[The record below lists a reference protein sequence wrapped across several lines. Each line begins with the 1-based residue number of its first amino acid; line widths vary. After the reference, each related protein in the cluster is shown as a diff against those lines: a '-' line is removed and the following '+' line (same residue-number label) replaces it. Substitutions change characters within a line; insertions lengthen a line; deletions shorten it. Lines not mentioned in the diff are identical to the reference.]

1 MATTVS
7 PPRERL
13 LSTARRLFYSGGIH
27 AVPVDRLVTEAG
39 VTRATFYRH
48 FPAKE
53 DLVEAYLRAT
63 DADLRAAVAD
73 ALDQADPQQSAAAL
87 LDLIGQVT
95 CSAGFRGC
103 HFINASAEY
112 PDPADPVRVAVA
124 EHRAWFQDTVTRLA
138 RQAGH
143 PDPDHAG
150 RVLVLLHDGA
160 LSAAELDDP
169 QQVSETV
176 IRAGRELLG
185 LKPSTQADSGRP
197 EQRDTT
203 QAAELLA

>member
-1 MATTVS
+1 MPQTAP
-7 PPRERL
+7 PPRDRL
-13 LSTARRLFYSGGIH
+13 LGTARRLFYTEGIH

-63 DADLRAAVAD
+63 DADLRVAVAA
-73 ALDQADPQQSAAAL
+73 ALDSGGPRESAAAL
-87 LDLIGQVT
+87 LELIGQTT

-112 PDPADPVRVAVA
+112 PDPGDPVRVAVA

-138 RQAGH
+138 ERAGH
-143 PDPDHAG
+143 LDPDYAG

-160 LSAAELDDP
+160 LSAAGLDDP
-169 QQVSETV
+169 QQVRETV
-176 IRAGRELLG
+176 VRAGRELLG
-185 LKPSTQADSGRP
+185 LDG
-197 EQRDTT
+197 
-203 QAAELLA
+203 

>member
-1 MATTVS
+1 MVSATSS
-7 PPRERL
+7 PRDRL
-13 LSTARRLFYSGGIH
+13 LRTARRLFYAEGIH
-27 AVPVDRLVTEAG
+27 TVPVDRLITEAG

-63 DADLRAAVAD
+63 DDELRTMVAA
-73 ALDQADPQQSAAAL
+73 ALDQPNPQDSATAL
-87 LDLIGQVT
+87 LELIGQVT

-112 PDPADPVRVAVA
+112 PDPAVPVRVAVA

-138 RQAGH
+138 AQAGH
-143 PDPDHAG
+143 PDPGYAG

-169 QQVSETV
+169 RQVRDTV
-176 IRAGRELLG
+176 IRAGKELLG
-185 LKPSTQADSGRP
+185 L
-197 EQRDTT
+197 
-203 QAAELLA
+203 

>member
-1 MATTVS
+1 MTAS
-7 PPRERL
+7 SPRERL
-13 LSTARRLFYSGGIH
+13 LATARRLFYSEGIH

-53 DLVEAYLRAT
+53 HLVEAYLRAT
-63 DADLRAAVAD
+63 DSDLRAAVAE
-73 ALDQADPQQSAAAL
+73 ALDQASPQQSAAAL

-112 PDPADPVRVAVA
+112 PDPADAVRVAVA

-138 RQAGH
+138 EQAGH

-169 QQVSETV
+169 AQVRETV
-176 IRAGRELLG
+176 IRAGRDLLG
-185 LKPSTQADSGRP
+185 LAPQTS
-197 EQRDTT
+197 
-203 QAAELLA
+203 

>member
-1 MATTVS
+1 MATTTASS
-7 PPRERL
+7 PRDRL
-13 LSTARRLFYSGGIH
+13 LATARRLFYAEGIH
-27 AVPVDRLVTEAG
+27 TVPVDRLVTEAN

-63 DADLRAAVAD
+63 DADLRAAVAQ
-73 ALDQADPQQSAAAL
+73 ALDRPDPRRAAAAL

-138 RQAGH
+138 GEAGH

-169 QQVSETV
+169 AQVRDTV
-176 IRAGRELLG
+176 VRAGRELLG
-185 LKPSTQADSGRP
+185 LESPNT
-197 EQRDTT
+197 
-203 QAAELLA
+203 

>member
-1 MATTVS
+1 MIGAMADTALS
-7 PPRERL
+7 PRERL
-13 LSTARRLFYSGGIH
+13 LETARRLFYTEGIH
-27 AVPVDRLVTEAG
+27 TVPVDRLVTEAN

-63 DADLRAAVAD
+63 DADLRAMVGKV
-73 ALDQADPQQSAAAL
+73 LEQGTPQESAAAL
-87 LDLIGQVT
+87 LELIGQVT

-112 PDPADPVRVAVA
+112 PNAEDPIRVAVA
-124 EHRAWFQDTVTRLA
+124 EHRAWFQDMVTRLA
-138 RQAGH
+138 EHAGH
-143 PDPDHAG
+143 PDPDYAG

-169 QQVSETV
+169 QQVRDTI

-185 LKPSTQADSGRP
+185 LDA
-197 EQRDTT
+197 
-203 QAAELLA
+203 

>member
-1 MATTVS
+1 MAVDELS
-7 PPRERL
+7 PRERL
-13 LSTARRLFYSGGIH
+13 LATARRLFYAEGIH
-27 AVPVDRLVTEAG
+27 SVPVDRLVTEAG

-63 DADLRAAVAD
+63 DADLRSAVGV
-73 ALDQADPQQSAAAL
+73 ALDQPSPQEAAAAL
-87 LDLIGQVT
+87 FELIGQTT

-112 PDPADPVRVAVA
+112 PDAADPVRVAVA
-124 EHRAWFQDTVTRLA
+124 DHRTWFQETVTRLA
-138 RQAGH
+138 GQAGH
-143 PDPDHAG
+143 PDPEYAG

-169 QQVSETV
+169 QEVRDTV
-176 IRAGRELLG
+176 IRAGHDLLG
-185 LKPSTQADSGRP
+185 LRP
-197 EQRDTT
+197 G
-203 QAAELLA
+203 

>member
-1 MATTVS
+1 MGRMATAALS
-7 PPRERL
+7 PRDRL
-13 LSTARRLFYSGGIH
+13 LETARRLFYTEGIH
-27 AVPVDRLVTEAG
+27 TVPVDRLVTEAS

-63 DADLRAAVAD
+63 DADLRAAVAT
-73 ALDQADPQQSAAAL
+73 ALDQGSPRQAAASL
-87 LDLIGQVT
+87 LELIGQVT

-124 EHRAWFQDTVTRLA
+124 EHRAWFQETVTRLA
-138 RQAGH
+138 ERAGH
-143 PDPDHAG
+143 RDPEYAG
-150 RVLVLLHDGA
+150 RVMVLLHDGA

-169 QQVSETV
+169 QQVRATV
-176 IRAGRELLG
+176 LRAGRELLG
-185 LKPSTQADSGRP
+185 LDA
-197 EQRDTT
+197 
-203 QAAELLA
+203 

>member
-1 MATTVS
+1 MSDAAPS
-7 PPRERL
+7 PRDRL
-13 LSTARRLFYSGGIH
+13 LETARRLFYTQGIH
-27 AVPVDRLVTEAG
+27 TVPVDRLVTEAG

-63 DADLRAAVAD
+63 DADLRGAVGK
-73 ALDQADPQQSAAAL
+73 ALDRGTAQDAAAAL
-87 LDLIGQVT
+87 LELIGQVT

-112 PDPADPVRVAVA
+112 PDAADPIRVAVA

-138 RQAGH
+138 ERAGH
-143 PDPDHAG
+143 PDPDYAG

-169 QQVSETV
+169 LQVRETV
-176 IRAGRELLG
+176 IRAGRELLR
-185 LKPSTQADSGRP
+185 LDA
-197 EQRDTT
+197 
-203 QAAELLA
+203 

>member
-1 MATTVS
+1 MATTAPS
-7 PPRERL
+7 PRERL
-13 LSTARRLFYSGGIH
+13 LATARELFYREGIH
-27 AVPVDRLVTEAG
+27 SVPVDRIVTEAG

-53 DLVEAYLRAT
+53 NLVQEYLRAT
-63 DADLRAAVAD
+63 DADLRVAVAQ
-73 ALDQADPQQSAAAL
+73 ALDHGDPRAAAAAL

-112 PDPADPVRVAVA
+112 PDAADPVRVAVA
-124 EHRAWFQDTVTRLA
+124 DHRIWFQDTVTRLA
-138 RQAGH
+138 ARAGH

-160 LSAAELDDP
+160 LSAAGLDDP
-169 QQVSETV
+169 EKVRETV
-176 IRAGRELLG
+176 VRAGRDLLG
-185 LKPSTQADSGRP
+185 LDH
-197 EQRDTT
+197 
-203 QAAELLA
+203 

>member
-1 MATTVS
+1 MTALS
-7 PPRERL
+7 PRERL
-13 LSTARRLFYSGGIH
+13 LATARRLFYSEGIH
-27 AVPVDRLVTEAG
+27 AVPVDRLVTEAR

-53 DLVEAYLRAT
+53 HLVVAYLRAT
-63 DADLRAAVAD
+63 DSDLRAAVAE
-73 ALDQADPQQSAAAL
+73 ALDQASPQQSAAAL

-112 PDPADPVRVAVA
+112 PDPADAVRVAVA

-138 RQAGH
+138 EQAGH

-169 QQVSETV
+169 AQVRETV
-176 IRAGRELLG
+176 IRAGRDLLG
-185 LKPSTQADSGRP
+185 LAPQTS
-197 EQRDTT
+197 
-203 QAAELLA
+203 